1 MKLNTNEVEG
11 GHCLICR
18 LPATFVN
25 GEWHCDQHLQPGPWD
40 SIPLCEWCTEHHLP
54 EDGCEDEPIDAD
66 DFTTGGYGG
75 MYQR

>member
-1 MKLNTNEVEG
+1 MKLNTNEVEA

-18 LPATFVN
+18 MPATLIN
-25 GEWHCDQHLQPGPWD
+25 GEWFCDQHPTIPAL
-40 SIPLCEWCTEHHLP
+40 PLCEWCSEHHLP